1 MDFKRVILVVASLGA
16 TFSGLACAQLTPD
29 QQKIQDLERKLEDL
43 DRRLAAA
50 EARLQPATVTPS
62 GPQRPTN
69 AGVAAATIPAAEAN
83 NVGLVTA
90 GSGGFVIRSAD
101 GDNTL
106 RIGADLQTDLRMF
119 TGAGSSSL
127 IDQTLLRRV
136 RPTISGTLYKDID
149 YFIRPDFGQGS
160 VIIYDAYVQL
170 NYIPHFAV
178 RIGKFKPPVGLER
191 LQSDDDTSFV
201 ERGLPTLLA
210 PSRDIGFQMSGDI
223 VNRRLAYQIGV
234 FNGVPDNSL
243 SDASPSAPYH

>member
-1 MDFKRVILVVASLGA
+1 M
-16 TFSGLACAQLTPD
+16 
-29 QQKIQDLERKLEDL
+29 
-43 DRRLAAA
+43 
-50 EARLQPATVTPS
+50 
-62 GPQRPTN
+62 
-69 AGVAAATIPAAEAN
+69 
-83 NVGLVTA
+83 VTA

-136 RPTISGTLYKDID
+136 RPTFSGTLYKDID

-160 VIIYDAYVQL
+160 VVIYDAYVQL

-210 PSRDIGFQMSGDI
+210 PSRDIGFQMSGDLI
-223 VNRRLAYQIGV
+223 SRRLGYQMGV
-234 FNGVPDNSL
+234 FNGVPDNGL
-243 SDASPSAPYH
+243 SDVSPSSHRSYAGRLFATPPQSGRSSESC